1 MPLWPSDDDA
11 RRVGAEEAFTRLF
24 DGLGEEVGTCDEEAY
39 GEEFEEVFLANR
51 RVIRPVA
58 PARPWLTCE
67 MGRRR

>member
-39 GEEFEEVFLANR
+39 GEEFEEVFHANR
-51 RVIRPVA
+51 RAIRHVA
-58 PARPWLTCE
+58 TARPWLTCK